1 LLAFLNSTAHKQ
13 SGPIGAPLSPTYID
27 LNERW
32 SWNVITYRYR
42 DAFDPANNYNTPEV
56 STGITLKIDGNN
68 SIYVKYLYDW
78 HDGPPSAQAF
88 AFGYK
93 YRF

>member
-1 LLAFLNSTAHKQ
+1 
-13 SGPIGAPLSPTYID
+13 
-27 LNERW
+27 
-32 SWNVITYRYR
+32 VITYRYR
-42 DAFDPANNYNTPEV
+42 DAFDAANNYNTPEV
-56 STGITLKIDGNN
+56 STGITFKIDSNN

-78 HDGPPSAQAF
+78 HDGPPSAQAL